1 MPSTTAILHS
11 TKRQFMKATIYVSS
25 LIIFL
30 LFGLGIG
37 QVVAQGT
44 VSGTVT
50 DGNGD
55 PVSGATV
62 TIKALAKGAFSDE
75 AGKFQ
80 IGQVPA
86 GEHELSVTF
95 LGYATQTIAIAVES
109 GKTTRQNFK
118 MAEEVMS
125 TEEVLVIGYGTVRK
139 RELVGSV
146 SKIEAKDLN
155 DIPGGSFETALQ
167 GKAPGIQV
175 VQGSGVAG
183 AGAVIR
189 IRGIGSLSSGGDPLF
204 VIDGIPV
211 TQDHFINNDVNSQGG
226 GINNNPLAFLNPNDI
241 AHIEVLKDASAAAIY
256 GSRGS
261 NGVVLITTKRGQTGK
276 PKFSFNSRVG
286 LSEPTGLIDVLNSEQ
301 FLQIRQEAWENDGNV
316 GRAPLPLSL
325 DYADIEGVD
334 TDWIDQVIRT
344 GTKQEYNLSMTQG
357 SKKLKTYIGVGYLNG
372 ESYQIGNAYQRANAR
387 ANLDYQIT
395 EKMRVSLSTS
405 IARGLNDRVRQ
416 GWAGGLGT
424 AMTSALPIYPVKDAN
439 GDWFNIYG
447 NPVAQ
452 EQLQD
457 WKTREWRTINNL
469 LFNYSPMEGLEINAT
484 GSFDYMTLGDFF
496 LEDSLWT
503 TNQNLAK
510 GFRTRIANYQG
521 NLTAKYDFKLPEDH
535 KLNVMG
541 GLEYQESK
549 NSRRSEEYWGVNE
562 MLYLKPD
569 LTAPSVTTIY
579 NDSIFRDVDRWRFA
593 SAFARLN
600 YIYKDKFLVQLT
612 YRRDGS
618 SKFGANKRFGDFP
631 AAGVGYILSEENF
644 LKDNPV
650 INFLKLKASWGL
662 TGNAD
667 IDWRRQ
673 FPLYTFDV
681 PSQIYNGEPV
691 RYQRKLANPDLQW
704 EVSNTFDAGIEVGL
718 LNDRFTVDFTYY
730 YRLTTDA
737 IINTSIQASSG
748 LDDLAFNQNVGTI
761 ENKGIELGIMSRNLV
776 KAFKWTTRFNIAH
789 NRNKVLDVGTA
800 TPDALDGGF
809 GDVRAVPGE
818 PVNTNFI
825 VRWSHVDPATGHPVY
840 LTRGGEET
848 YVYSVVSD
856 RVAAGNGA
864 PDFTGGLTNEF
875 SYRNFDLNF
884 LLYFSVGGTIYD
896 DAAKRHMGVV
906 TDWNMRTDVFDRW
919 RKPGD
924 IATYP
929 RLTMD
934 MRNWGGNANFWQNNH
949 SLWLEDASYMR
960 LRTVSLG
967 YNIKVKTGRINNIRV
982 SFNGT
987 NLWTLTNYRGMDP
1000 EVARERENPQQR
1012 NIGGTNVT
1020 YLTAPNEKTY
1030 TFGLKVDF

>member
-1 MPSTTAILHS
+1 
-11 TKRQFMKATIYVSS
+11 MKAKFYTISLTFLCLFAIGVSQ
-25 LIIFL
+25 
-30 LFGLGIG
+30 GW
-37 QVVAQGT
+37 AQGT

-50 DGNGD
+50 DSKGD

-62 TIKALAKGAFSDE
+62 MIKALAKGVFSDD
-75 AGKFQ
+75 AGQ
-80 IGQVPA
+80 YRITDVPA
-86 GEHELSVTF
+86 GDHELGVTF
-95 LGYATQTIAIAVES
+95 LGYATQTLTITVAS
-109 GKTTRQNFK
+109 GKNSRQNFR
-118 MAEEVMS
+118 MVEEVMS
-125 TEEVLVIGYGTVRK
+125 TDEVLVIGYGTVRK

-183 AGAVIR
+183 GGAVIR

-204 VIDGIPV
+204 VIDGIPI
-211 TQDHFINNDVNSQGG
+211 TQDHFINNDVNAQGG

-261 NGVVLITTKRGQTGK
+261 NGVVLITTKRGTTGK

-286 LSEPTGLIDVLNSEQ
+286 FSEPTGLLDILDSEQ
-301 FLQIRQEAWENDGNV
+301 FLQVRQEAWENDGNV
-316 GRAPLPLSL
+316 GRALLPLGL
-325 DYADIEGVD
+325 NYQDIEGVD
-334 TDWIDQVIRT
+334 TDWLDQVIRT

-357 SKKLKTYIGVGYLNG
+357 SKKLKTYLGIGYLNG

-387 ANLDYQIT
+387 ANLDYQVT
-395 EKMRVSLSTS
+395 KKMRISLSTS
-405 IARGLNDRVRQ
+405 IARGLNDRVKQ
-416 GWAGGLGT
+416 EWAGGMGT
-424 AMTSALPIYPVKDAN
+424 AMTSALPIYPVKDDN

-457 WKTREWRTINNL
+457 WKTREWRSINSL
-469 LFNYSPMEGLEINAT
+469 LFNYSPIERLDVNFT
-484 GSFDYMTLGDFF
+484 GSFDYMSLGDFF

-503 TNQNLAK
+503 TAAPLAK
-510 GFRTRIANYQG
+510 GFNTRIANYQG
-521 NLTAKYDFKLPEDH
+521 NLTAKYDFKLPEAH
-535 KLNVMG
+535 KLNILG
-541 GLEYQESK
+541 GLEYQESVNRK
-549 NSRRSEEYWGVNE
+549 RSEEYWGVNE
-562 MLYLKPD
+562 HLYLKPD
-569 LTAPSVTTIY
+569 LTAPNVAEVFRDSV
-579 NDSIFRDVDRWRFA
+579 FRDVDRWRFA
-593 SAFARLN
+593 SVFARLN
-600 YIYKDKFLVQLT
+600 YIYQDRFLVQLT

-631 AAGVGYILSEENF
+631 AAGIGYILSEEDF
-644 LKDNPV
+644 LKKSSV
-650 INFLKLKASWGL
+650 INFLKLKASWGV

-673 FPLYTFDV
+673 FPLYTFNQ
-681 PSQIYNGEPV
+681 SGQNYNGEPV

-704 EVSNTFDAGIEVGL
+704 EVSNTFDAGIELGL
-718 LNDRFTVDFTYY
+718 WNDRLTVDLTYY

-761 ENKGIELGIMSRNLV
+761 ENKGIELGIASRNLV

-789 NRNKVLDVGTA
+789 NRNEVLDVGTA

-840 LTRGGEET
+840 LTRDGEET
-848 YVYSVVSD
+848 YVYSVVND

-875 SYRNFDLNF
+875 SYKDFDLNF
-884 LLYFSVGGTIYD
+884 LLYFSVGGQIYD

-924 IATYP
+924 VATYP

-949 SLWLEDASYMR
+949 SLWLEDASFMR

-967 YNIKVKTGRINNIRV
+967 YNIKPKAGRVNNIRI

-987 NLWTLTNYRGMDP
+987 NLMTFTNYRGMDP